1 MNAAKTKPRA
11 GWFKK
16 VLIAT
21 FSVGVLLV
29 LGLIIYV
36 RTDSFQATVRRRVV
50 SALQQITGGRVELAK
65 LTVVPFRFRVEIRDL
80 TIHGKEAPGEVPYAH
95 ADHLVAEIKIIS
107 IFEKEFGFRSIG
119 LEHPVIHLI
128 AYADGTSN
136 QPTPEVKQASEKS
149 AMEQL
154 FALSITRL
162 QVNKGELLWNDQRI
176 PLDVSAA
183 DVFSELNYSILR
195 SRYESY
201 LRIGKLD
208 STFRGWRPFSSS
220 LQAQFSLGERY
231 IELQSLQLMSGRSRL
246 EASGRLEDFSNPHF
260 SGNYTARVDLRE
272 AGSIARLP
280 NLRAGALQFDGKGKF
295 AIPAFAANGKLL
307 VKDLEWRD
315 SYANIRKAT
324 VSANYDASRD
334 RVKMSQMQLSLL
346 GGSANGEI
354 EVRNPFNGT
363 LRLERGKQ
371 PNSTPQQSGVLTFK
385 FKDVAVSELGSA
397 FATRKLPLDRL
408 NFAGSVAG
416 SVDARWRGSIRNVE
430 AAFALNVAPP
440 SSPAASQI
448 PITANSSGVYRGRGE
463 ELEISNLE
471 VSSQSTQIRA
481 VGRLSSFSSLRLSA
495 SATSLDEWQPL
506 LSALRGPQI
515 PVSLKGRANFNGTAS
530 GRLSNFA
537 IAGHLRM
544 VDFDTIVSPANK
556 SGQRHIHWDS
566 VVAELQASPRAV
578 SARNGSLIGGHTN
591 VAFDV
596 SAQLEKSEL
605 TETSPFTAR
614 IHMRNARVDEVQSML
629 GYVYPITGQ
638 MDLLLNASGT
648 RKDPHA
654 DGQLELRDASVYGY
668 PVSRL
673 NSSVRYNQ
681 GELQFNNLMLT
692 YQQAHVSGNA
702 AYSPGSRDF
711 HFSLAGSEFDL
722 AHFAAL
728 QQARMKVVG
737 KMDFSAQGSGN
748 LDAPVI
754 NASVHLHDLTLAGER
769 AGDFDFDALTRGSDL
784 HLTGRSKFE
793 KAELAIDGD
802 IRLRDQWPADL
813 GLRFDHLDIDS
824 LLRAYIGDHVTG
836 HSTMAGQLRLI
847 GPLRPPREL
856 NVQGDLTYL
865 ALNVENLSLTN
876 EGPVRFGVDHQVL
889 TLEQLRLLGEGT
901 DIAANGTAQL
911 AGNHELALRADGR
924 LNMKLLE
931 NFSPDLATSGIV
943 NVAVNVG
950 GTYKAPSLLGK
961 IEINN
966 GAISSID
973 LPNGFSSMNGT
984 LAFNQDRLDIQSLTA
999 QVGGGKVN
1007 LSGYVTYTPRLS
1019 FNIAAQG
1026 EDVRLRPAGISATS
1040 NSELRLVGTASDA
1053 LLSGDVTIV
1062 KLNVAPGF
1070 DFARYLESSKQGTAL
1085 PQANTLL
1092 NKVRL
1097 DIHVVTTPELQMQ
1110 SSLAKLSGEA
1120 DLHLRGTVVRPVVLG
1135 RVDIMEGDVYF
1146 SGTKYR
1152 LERGEITFT
1161 GPTGVKPTLDLQATT
1176 HVRDYD
1182 ITLGVNG
1189 TPEKLNFTYRSEP
1202 PLPSADIVALL
1213 ALGRTQSESATLST
1227 SSQTAFSQEASNVI
1241 LNQALNATL
1250 NNRAQRLFGISRIK
1264 VDPQGLNTE
1273 TTPTRSAPAVT
1284 IEQQISNDFTLTYST
1299 EVSQASQQVIQA
1311 EYNVTRSISIVGLRD
1326 QNGVV
1331 SFDIRLRQRRK

>member
-1 MNAAKTKPRA
+1 MNAAKPKPRA
-11 GWFKK
+11 AWFRKIL
-16 VLIAT
+16 VLT
-21 FSVGVLLV
+21 FLAGVLLV

-36 RTDSFQATVRRRVV
+36 RTDSFQAMVRRRVV

-80 TIHGKEAPGEVPYAH
+80 TIHGREAPGEVPYAH
-95 ADHLVAEIKIIS
+95 ADHLIAEIKIIS

-119 LEHPVIHLI
+119 LDHPVIHLI
-128 AYADGTSN
+128 TYANGTTN
-136 QPTPEVKQASEKS
+136 QPMPEVKQTRGKNVLEP
-149 AMEQL
+149 L

-162 QVNKGELLWNDQRI
+162 QVNKGELLWNDQLV
-176 PLDVSAA
+176 PLDFAAA
-183 DVFSELNYSILR
+183 DVFSEMNYSILR
-195 SRYESY
+195 RRYESY

-208 STFRGWRPFSSS
+208 STFPGCRPFSSS

-231 IELQSLQLMSGRSRL
+231 IEIQALEVASGRSRL
-246 EASGRLEDFSNPHF
+246 EASGRLDDFTNPQF
-260 SGNYTARVDLRE
+260 SGTYTARLDLRD

-280 NLRAGALQFDGKGKF
+280 NLRAGSLQFDGKGKF
-295 AIPAFAANGKLL
+295 SIQNFAANGKMLI
-307 VKDLEWRD
+307 RD
-315 SYANIRKAT
+315 FEYHDSFANIRKAAL
-324 VSANYDASRD
+324 SANYDLSRE
-334 RVKMSQMQLSLL
+334 RLRMSQMQLSLL
-346 GGSANGEI
+346 GGGGSGEVEI
-354 EVRNPFNGT
+354 KNPFQESQPGK
-363 LRLERGKQ
+363 RGKQ
-371 PNSTPQQSGVLTFK
+371 PDSKEQQSGTLALRFK
-385 FKDVAVSELGSA
+385 EIAVPELASA
-397 FATRKLPLDRL
+397 FSTRKLPLDRL
-408 NFAGSVAG
+408 SFAGSVAG
-416 SVDARWRGSIRNVE
+416 SIEAKWKRSIHNVE
-430 AAFALNVAPP
+430 AVFAFDVVPP
-440 SSPAASQI
+440 SSSGANQI
-448 PITANSSGVYRGRGE
+448 PLTGSSAGIYRGSGE
-463 ELEISNLE
+463 ELEISRLE
-471 VSSQSTQIRA
+471 MSSRATQIRA
-481 VGRLSSFSSLRLSA
+481 VGRLSSFSSLRLSV

-506 LSALRGPQI
+506 LSALRGPHI
-515 PVSLKGRANFNGTAS
+515 PLALKGRASFNGTAS

-537 IAGHLRM
+537 IAGHARM
-544 VDFDTIVSPANK
+544 VDFDSIVSSSNA

-566 VVAELQASPRAV
+566 VVADVQASPRSV
-578 SARNGSLIGGHTN
+578 SARNGLLTGGNTT

-596 SAQLEKSEL
+596 SALLEKSEL

-614 IHMRNARVDEVQSML
+614 IHMRNARVEEVQSML
-629 GYVYPITGQ
+629 GFGYPITGQ
-638 MDLLLNASGT
+638 MDVLLTASGT
-648 RKDPHA
+648 RIDPHA
-654 DGQLELRDASVYGY
+654 EGQLELRDSSVYGY

-673 NSSVRYNQ
+673 NSGVRYNR

-692 YQQAHVSGNA
+692 YQQASVSGNA
-702 AYSPGSRDF
+702 AYSPGPRDF
-711 HFSLAGSEFDL
+711 HFSLAGSEFEL
-722 AHFAAL
+722 ARFAEL
-728 QQARMKVVG
+728 QRARMRVEG
-737 KMDFSAQGSGN
+737 KMDFTAQGGGN

-754 NASVHLHDLTLAGER
+754 NASIHLHDLTFDGER
-769 AGDFDFDALTRGSDL
+769 AGDFDFDAVTRGSDL

-802 IRLRDQWPADL
+802 IRLGDQWPADL
-813 GLRFDHLDIDS
+813 ALRFDHLDIDS
-824 LLRAYIGDHVTG
+824 LLRAYLGNRVTE
-836 HSTMAGQLRLI
+836 HSTMAGQLRLT
-847 GPLRPPREL
+847 GPLRQPRDL
-856 NVQGDLTYL
+856 NVRGDLNYL
-865 ALNVENLSLTN
+865 ALNVEKLSVTN
-876 EGPVRFGVDHQVL
+876 EGPVRFGVEHQVL
-889 TLEQLRLLGEGT
+889 ALERLRLLGEGT
-901 DIAANGTAQL
+901 DIVARGTAQL

-931 NFSPDLATSGIV
+931 NFSPDLTTSGIV

-950 GTYKAPSLLGK
+950 GTFKTPSLLGK
-961 IEINN
+961 IEITN

-999 QVGGGKVN
+999 QVGGGNVN

-1019 FNIAAQG
+1019 YNITAEGQ
-1026 EDVRLRPAGISATS
+1026 DVRLRPAGISATS
-1040 NSELRLVGTASDA
+1040 NSELRLVGTSSDA
-1053 LLSGDVTIV
+1053 LLSGEVTIV

-1070 DFARYLESSKQGTAL
+1070 DFARYLESSKQPTNL

-1097 DIHVVTTPELQMQ
+1097 DLHVITTPELQMQ

-1120 DLHLRGTVVRPVVLG
+1120 DLHLRGTLVRPVVLG

-1152 LERGEITFT
+1152 LERGEVTFT
-1161 GPTGVKPTLDLQATT
+1161 GPTGVKPTIDLQATT

-1311 EYNVTRSISIVGLRD
+1311 EYNVTRNISIVGLRD